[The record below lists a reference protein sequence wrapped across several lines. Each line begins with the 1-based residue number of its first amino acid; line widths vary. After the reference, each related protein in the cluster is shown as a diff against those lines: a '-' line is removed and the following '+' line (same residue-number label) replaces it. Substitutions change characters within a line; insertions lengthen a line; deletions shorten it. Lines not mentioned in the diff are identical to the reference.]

1 MDIMS
6 FLNWMKWEV
15 LKQSL
20 LKIWVSPNDIQW
32 IDFNNT
38 QDLNKLAEKVVP
50 NLLKTNP
57 MIANMIKQNASMLGA
72 DKQREVAEIIDMN

>member
-20 LKIWVSPNDIQW
+20 LKIWISPNDMQW
-32 IDFNNT
+32 IDFNNI

-72 DKQREVAEIIDMN
+72 DKQKEVAEIIDMN